1 MDLDLSGKRALVSGS
16 TAGIGYATAVQLARM
31 GAEVTIT
38 GRRHDSVEAATTALG
53 GAVPNARVSGIAA
66 DLATAEGA
74 ETVTAQ
80 LPDVD
85 VLVNNVGIFEPKP
98 FEDITDDDW
107 QRFFD
112 TNVMSGVRLT
122 RHYLKG
128 MFERDWGRI
137 VFVSSESGIHI
148 PAEMIH
154 YGMTKTA
161 DMAIARG
168 VAELTAGTNVTCNAV
183 LPGPTRSRGVGAL
196 IEAQAEQSG
205 RSIQEVEKTF
215 IERGRPTSL
224 IRRLATPEE
233 VANMIG
239 YVCSPASSA
248 TNGASLRVEGGI
260 VKSLV

>member
-1 MDLDLSGKRALVSGS
+1 MDLDLSTKRALVTGS
-16 TAGIGYATAVQLARM
+16 TAGIGYAAASQLAAMGAAVSITGRHQSGVDEAVDALRADM
-31 GAEVTIT
+31 PGAEV
-38 GRRHDSVEAATTALG
+38 D
-53 GAVPNARVSGIAA
+53 GIAA
-66 DLATAEGA
+66 DLATADGTA
-74 ETVTAQ
+74 KVTQ
-80 LPDVD
+80 RLPEVD
-85 VLVNNVGIFEPKP
+85 ILVNNVGIFELTP
-98 FEDITDDDW
+98 FEDITDADW

-128 MFERDWGRI
+128 MLERDWGRI

-148 PAEMIH
+148 PPEMIH

-168 VAELTAGTNVTCNAV
+168 VAELTAGTSVTCNAV
-183 LPGPTRSRGVGAL
+183 LPGPTRSRGVSAI
-196 IEAQAEQSG
+196 IEAQAECSGQS
-205 RSIQEVEKTF
+205 IADVERAF
-215 IERGRPTSL
+215 IANGRPTSL
-224 IRRLATPEE
+224 IRRLASPEE

-239 YVCSPASSA
+239 YVCSPAASA

>member
-1 MDLDLSGKRALVSGS
+1 MDLDLSGKTALVSGS
-16 TAGIGYATAVQLARM
+16 TAGIGFATAVQLSKM
-31 GAEVTIT
+31 GASVTIT
-38 GRRHDSVEAATTALG
+38 GRHQSGVDEALAALRSEVP
-53 GAVPNARVSGIAA
+53 GAQCHGIAA
-66 DLATAEGA
+66 DLAAADGVH
-74 ETVTAQ
+74 TVTEQRPA
-80 LPDVD
+80 VD
-85 VLVNNVGIFEPKP
+85 ILVNNVGIFDPTP
-98 FEDITDDDW
+98 FQEITDADW

-122 RHYLKG
+122 RHYFPG
-128 MFERDWGRI
+128 MVDRDWGRI

-148 PAEMIH
+148 PSEMIH

-183 LPGPTRSRGVGAL
+183 LPGPTRSRGVSAM
-196 IEAQAEQSG
+196 IENQAERNGVSVA
-205 RSIQEVEKTF
+205 EVERTF
-215 IERGRPTSL
+215 IERARPTSL
-224 IRRLATPEE
+224 IRRLATPAE

-239 YVCSPASSA
+239 YVCSPAASA

>member
-1 MDLDLSGKRALVSGS
+1 MDLDLSGRRALVTGS
-16 TAGIGYATAVQLARM
+16 TAGIGYASAAQLAAM
-31 GAEVTIT
+31 GAAVTIT
-38 GRRHDSVEAATTALG
+38 GRHQAGVDEAVASLSD
-53 GAVPNARVSGIAA
+53 AVPGASIDGIAA
-66 DLATAEGA
+66 DLATAKGA
-74 ETVTAQ
+74 ETVTSR
-80 LPDVD
+80 LPGVD
-85 VLVNNVGIFEPKP
+85 VLVNNVGIFEPTP

-183 LPGPTRSRGVGAL
+183 LPGPTRSRGVSAL
-196 IEAQAEQSG
+196 IEAQAKHSG
-205 RSIQEVEKTF
+205 RSVEEVEKTF